1 MVEVGQALVVLEAM
15 KMKMESTLAAE
26 VAGRVTSVRAVAGAS
41 VAAGDVL
48 VEITAA

>member
-15 KMKMESTLAAE
+15 KMESTLAAE
-26 VAGRVTSVRAVAGAS
+26 VAGRVDAVRVAPGAL

-48 VEITAA
+48 VEIAPRAA